1 MNFGSIHIFVI
12 FSFVCVIMSK
22 KYIGSV
28 TMRKQIVQMLGNTE
42 KSYYRWKEEGR
53 PIIAFLER
61 YFTKEDLEEFLKTG
75 MMSKLENTEDNQM
88 SYMLLEYVRYNLKG
102 KLSNAFETISSWSD
116 KYIHKKNFIETLQSI
131 SSDPK
136 FEIEKHKS
144 KDFLIKAIEEYK
156 IQGFSKVKKE
166 QIINIFKNNFS
177 NLECYTLIK
186 YADEF
191 LEDK

>member
-1 MNFGSIHIFVI
+1 
-12 FSFVCVIMSK
+12 
-22 KYIGSV
+22 
-28 TMRKQIVQMLGNTE
+28 MRKQIVQMLGNTE
-42 KSYYRWKEEGR
+42 KSYYRWKKENR
-53 PIIAFLER
+53 PIITFLEK

-75 MMSKLENTEDNQM
+75 IMSKLENTEDNQV
-88 SYMLLEYVRYNLKG
+88 SYMLIEYVRYNLKD
-102 KLSNAFETISSWSD
+102 KLTKVFEDISSWSD
-116 KYIHKKNFIETLQSI
+116 KYIYKSNFVESLQNI
-131 SSDPK
+131 ASDPK

-144 KDFLIKAIEEYK
+144 KDFLINAIEEYK

-177 NLECYTLIK
+177 NLECYVFIK

>member
-1 MNFGSIHIFVI
+1 
-12 FSFVCVIMSK
+12 
-22 KYIGSV
+22 
-28 TMRKQIVQMLGNTE
+28 MRKQIVQMLGNTE

-53 PIIAFLER
+53 PIITFLER

-75 MMSKLENTEDNQM
+75 IMSKLENTEDNTM
-88 SYMLLEYVRYNLKG
+88 SYMLLEYVRYNLKD
-102 KLSNAFETISSWSD
+102 KLFKAFKDISSWSD
-116 KYIHKKNFIETLQSI
+116 KYIYKKNFIEVLQSI
-131 SSDPK
+131 ASDPK

-166 QIINIFKNNFS
+166 QVINIFKNNFS
-177 NLECYTLIK
+177 NLECYALIK
-186 YADEF
+186 YAEEF